1 MKKYFVILAFFAFP
15 ALAHA
20 QMGGALAPSQPVMSP
35 PIVRSQTFTPTTSTN
50 PGRFE
55 PSSVMQWD
63 DAIDLANRLN
73 RNNESLG
80 LAAREA
86 REQKSKEAV
95 KPRVLSNDDLHPPK
109 ASNRRSED
117 GPAGR

>member
-1 MKKYFVILAFFAFP
+1 MKKYFVILAFLAFP
-15 ALAHA
+15 TLAHA
-20 QMGGALAPSQPVMSP
+20 QIGGSLTPSQPAISQ
-35 PIVRSQTFTPTTSTN
+35 PINRNQTFTPTAATN
-50 PGRFE
+50 PGQFE

-86 REQKSKEAV
+86 RQQKAKESA
-95 KPRVLSNDDLHPPK
+95 KPRVLSNDDLRPPK
-109 ASNRRSED
+109 ASNG
-117 GPAGR
+117 GPESR